1 MSKVNF
7 LKVKYRVEPSRN
19 EAICG
24 IVDGMNEAPA
34 YTTID
39 STIKWEATINN
50 SKLKTFQFVPIDK
63 NIIWY
68 KPNSKDKE
76 SSCDGMILVNR
87 NEMLVFVELKDWKSG
102 GGLSKAVDQLRVTI
116 KCFHENHRYSD
127 FRVRRA
133 YAANRHR
140 SYFHYSRK
148 DEIDEF
154 NKQLHFSLH
163 HEAEID
169 I

>member
-1 MSKVNF
+1 MNKVNF
-7 LKVKYRVEPSRN
+7 FKVKYRLEPFRN
-19 EAICG
+19 NEKCG
-24 IVDGMNEAPA
+24 IIDGINEVPA
-34 YTTID
+34 YTTVDPSI
-39 STIKWEATINN
+39 TWEAIINN
-50 SKLKTFQFVPIDK
+50 PNLRIFQFIPIDK

-68 KPNSKDKE
+68 KPHSKNKE
-76 SSCDGMILVNR
+76 SSCDGMILVDQ
-87 NEMLVFVELKDWKSG
+87 NEMLVFVELKDWTSG
-102 GGLSKAVDQLRVTI
+102 GGLSKAVDQLRKTI
-116 KCFHENHRYSD
+116 KCFLENHRYSD
-127 FRVRRA
+127 FHVRRA
-133 YAANRHR
+133 YAANRHH